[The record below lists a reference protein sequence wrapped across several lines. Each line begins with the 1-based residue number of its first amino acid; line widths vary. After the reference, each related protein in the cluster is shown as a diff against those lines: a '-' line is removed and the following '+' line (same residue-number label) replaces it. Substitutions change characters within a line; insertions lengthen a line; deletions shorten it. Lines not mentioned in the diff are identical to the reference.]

1 MEAYYEIRDEFL
13 IIGLPKELDHHSA
26 MEIKK
31 QSDKEFN
38 KGNLKNIIFDFE
50 RTTFMDSSGIGVI
63 MGRYKKVKDAG
74 GFIGVMNING
84 AIHRIMEISG
94 LYKIVE
100 NYGIISGVKKR
111 EWRGKDGHQ

>member
-1 MEAYYEIRDEFL
+1 MESNYEIEDEFL
-13 IIGLPKELDHHSA
+13 IIHLPRELDHHSA
-26 MEIKK
+26 KDIKI

-50 RTTFMDSSGIGVI
+50 RTTFMDSSGIGVV

-84 AIHRIMEISG
+84 AIHRVMEISG
-94 LYKIVE
+94 LYKLVE
-100 NYGIISGVKKR
+100 NYGTINQSENK
-111 EWRGKDGHQ
+111 EWRG